1 MTRIFLV
8 DDSAFVRRA
17 LTRVLATEPGFRVV
31 GEAASG
37 EEAIAKIRATDP
49 DFVTLDVGLPGMDG
63 LAVLA
68 ALLRWKPSLKVVMLS
83 AHTQAGAAATVAA
96 LAAGAVDVIDKTR
109 FSVMDLE
116 ILRREVVDRLN
127 ALAST
132 SRTRPAA
139 GAVSRGVTDGLA
151 AAAAEIRRCELCVIG
166 ASTGGPAAVQRILQS
181 LPARFPMPTVVVQHM
196 PEGFTAPFAQRL
208 DSLCRLPVEEAV
220 EGDQLRPGRVVIA
233 KAGRHLRVG
242 PNLAITLSPEPSDA
256 KHMPGVD
263 VTMRSAARARPGRVL
278 GILLTGM
285 GEDGADGMCAIRT
298 GGGLTIAESEASC
311 VVYGMPRAAVRRGGV
326 TWELPLPEIAGL
338 LARLEP
344 HPPIAGEAPDIRR
357 RSAQPDMF

>member
-37 EEAIAKIRATDP
+37 EEAIARIPAADP

-96 LAAGAVDVIDKTR
+96 LAGGAMDVIDKTR

-116 ILRREVVDRLN
+116 VLRREVVDRLN

-132 SRTRPAA
+132 ATVRPPADRAGRGATEALATAA
-139 GAVSRGVTDGLA
+139 E
-151 AAAAEIRRCELCVIG
+151 EIRRCELCLIG
-166 ASTGGPAAVQRILQS
+166 ASTGGPAAVQHILQS
-181 LPARFPMPTVVVQHM
+181 LPARFPMPVVVVQHM

-208 DSLCRLPVEEAV
+208 DSLCRLQVAEAV
-220 EGDQLRPGRVVIA
+220 EGDLLRPGRVVIA

-242 PNLAITLSPEPSDA
+242 PNLALTLSPEPRDA
-256 KHMPGVD
+256 KHMPSVD
-263 VTMRSAARARPGRVL
+263 VTMRSAARARPGGVL

-285 GEDGADGMCAIRT
+285 GEDGADGMYAIRS

-338 LARLEP
+338 LAGLEP
-344 HPPIAGEAPDIRR
+344 HPPLAGEGSDVRR